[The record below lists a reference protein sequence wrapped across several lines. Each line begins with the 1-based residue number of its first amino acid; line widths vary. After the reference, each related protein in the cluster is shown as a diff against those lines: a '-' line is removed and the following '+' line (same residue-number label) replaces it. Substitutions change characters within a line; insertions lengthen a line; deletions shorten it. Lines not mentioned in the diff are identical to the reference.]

1 MRRGRG
7 DAVTEGQELSNIVRT
22 LDEKLADDRQ
32 NKEAEYACLREQ
44 NDKDLAELDA
54 RIKSAKEERQRV
66 EEELFEGHGGVCA

>member
-1 MRRGRG
+1 
-7 DAVTEGQELSNIVRT
+7 VQT

-54 RIKSAKEERQRV
+54 RIKSAKEERRRV
-66 EEELFEGHGGVCA
+66 EEELLGGEEQEQQSEDLGWFATGA